1 MLAKSAMLCL
11 AYAFLGCGGTHT
23 KAKAGNA
30 ASGSNA
36 EKDCLAAAASHAEP
50 KSNAPNHISVSHIIV
65 RHADLAHPDG
75 ATRSRGQ
82 ACLRVLEAIR
92 KLHDGAEWAEVVK
105 EYSDSTGPNA
115 GSLGSVT
122 KDDLDPS
129 FASAAFALDVNEI
142 SYVVESFRG
151 FHVIMRTE

>member
-1 MLAKSAMLCL
+1 MIAKSAVLFL
-11 AYAFLGCGGTHT
+11 AFAFLGCGGTHT
-23 KAKAGNA
+23 KPATDNA
-30 ASGSNA
+30 NSGTNS
-36 EKDCLAAAASHAEP
+36 EKDCLAAAATHVEP
-50 KSNAPNHISVSHIIV
+50 KSDAPNHISVSHVVV
-65 RHADLAHPDG
+65 RHVDLAHPDG

-92 KLHDGAEWAEVVK
+92 KLKDGADWAAVVK
-105 EYSDSTGPNA
+105 EYSDSPGPNA

-129 FASAAFALDVNEI
+129 FAAAAFALDVNEI
-142 SYVVESFRG
+142 SYVVESYRG